1 MNGMFRVI
9 GVLFCFDVNGVEN
22 DVNKSKISYRKTMNK
37 SSIAP
42 MITYFEAM

>member
-22 DVNKSKISYRKTMNK
+22 DVNKSKIVG
-37 SSIAP
+37 
-42 MITYFEAM
+42 